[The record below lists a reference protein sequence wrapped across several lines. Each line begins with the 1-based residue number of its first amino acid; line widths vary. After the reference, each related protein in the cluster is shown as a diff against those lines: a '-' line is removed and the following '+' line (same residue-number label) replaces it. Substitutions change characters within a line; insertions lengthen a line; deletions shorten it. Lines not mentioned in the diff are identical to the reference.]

1 MRQVQEIIISVAF
14 FFSQDATFSFFC
26 VLGIVRTTNSI
37 KLQLKLFINKM
48 STKNEKTNF

>member
-1 MRQVQEIIISVAF
+1 MPLTKSIIYTSVAF

-37 KLQLKLFINKM
+37 KLQLKLFINKHFNG
-48 STKNEKTNF
+48 K